1 MEFPPNPDASDDRCT
16 GGDRND
22 RSPRATGARF
32 VACQHT
38 SEQEHQQERM
48 RVHHRP
54 HKPRLEVI
62 EEQEEWVEDEEDGK
76 RFLRHHAQETE

>member
-1 MEFPPNPDASDDRCT
+1 
-16 GGDRND
+16 
-22 RSPRATGARF
+22 
-32 VACQHT
+32 
-38 SEQEHQQERM
+38 M